1 MRPAN
6 EPETQYWRTL
16 AMWLKAIAGLTG
28 LVLVIGFLVIPA
40 WKLKE
45 IALIVVIVIGI
56 AMMCYEY
63 YEQLH
68 EKDNE

>member
-1 MRPAN
+1 
-6 EPETQYWRTL
+6 
-16 AMWLKAIAGLTG
+16 MWLKAIAGLTG
-28 LVLVIGFLVIPA
+28 LVLVIGFLVVPA

-68 EKDNE
+68 EKDDE